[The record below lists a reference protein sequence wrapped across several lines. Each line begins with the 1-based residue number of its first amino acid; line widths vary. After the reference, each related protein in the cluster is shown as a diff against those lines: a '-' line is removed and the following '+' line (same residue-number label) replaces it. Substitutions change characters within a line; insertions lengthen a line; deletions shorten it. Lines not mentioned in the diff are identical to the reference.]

1 MEFGSII
8 RLTLTILWYKANI
21 DGFVVA
27 DTTACGGLFR
37 YHRAD
42 HVGSF
47 AQNIGNGLVLHAEI
61 AAIIIT
67 LERDAAHGLQRIWIE
82 SDSGGVLSVF
92 ANPSIVPWELG
103 PQKPLE

>member
-8 RLTLTILWYKANI
+8 RLTLTIWWYKANT
-21 DGFVVA
+21 DGFFVA
-27 DTTACGGLFR
+27 NTAACGGLFR

-47 AQNIGNGLVLHAEI
+47 AQNIDNGSVLHVEI
-61 AAIIIT
+61 AAIIIA
-67 LERDAAHGLQRIWIE
+67 LERAAAHAWQRIWIE
-82 SDSGGVLSVF
+82 SDSGSALSAF
-92 ANPSIVPWELG
+92 ANPSSSLG